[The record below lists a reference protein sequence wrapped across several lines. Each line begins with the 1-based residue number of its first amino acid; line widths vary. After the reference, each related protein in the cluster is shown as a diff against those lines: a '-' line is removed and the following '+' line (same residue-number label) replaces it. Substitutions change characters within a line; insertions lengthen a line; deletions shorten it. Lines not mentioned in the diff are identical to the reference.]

1 MSSIFNRYVESGYFM
16 TKTAWKK
23 TIRQAINNFYCN
35 DLMSRVTSVKPYNR
49 FLKIHVDITLGPHI
63 LWKLSKEYPRFKGMA
78 QVAVRLIGMLFSGKW
93 LRKCCN
99 CGETNLLLTEH
110 LLLYCPY
117 TDSFRKVLWYKLLG
131 RLGVQFYKRFK
142 SLSPSDQ
149 IDGLFS
155 GCSDILTDDA
165 DRWECLKIFIT
176 SLKVLQDKVN
186 FSNTYTRLT

>member
-1 MSSIFNRYVESGYFM
+1 M
-16 TKTAWKK
+16 KK
-23 TIRQAINNFYCN
+23 KIRQAINNFYCN

-49 FLKIHVDITLGPHI
+49 FLKIHVNITLGPHI
-63 LWKLSKEYPRFKGMA
+63 LWKLSKEYPRFKGMV
-78 QVAVRLIGMLFSGKW
+78 QVPVRLIGMLFSGKW

-110 LLLYCPY
+110 LLLYNYLY
-117 TDSFRKVLWYKLLG
+117 TDSFKKVLWYKLFG
-131 RLGVQFYKRFK
+131 QLGVQFYKRFK

-186 FSNTYTRLT
+186 FSNTCTSLT